1 MQNQHQ
7 NQEAIDRRLWRCEET
22 FMQSILSKVGDSIVI
37 AMGLTPYRWNFSV
50 MTRVIH
56 LHHESVSK
64 ALELH

>member
-1 MQNQHQ
+1 
-7 NQEAIDRRLWRCEET
+7 
-22 FMQSILSKVGDSIVI
+22 MQSILSKVGDSIVI